1 MKGKIYAA
9 HVHLETA
16 LCISDEAVQLLIVE
30 NPAEF
35 YYMVTELEKA
45 FNGEESS
52 FAFSCDGQN
61 LAIAKCGE
69 WIADPFHFDL
79 NDKKIL
85 NLLYKKLEANAFNDK
100 LFLFNELS
108 GKLVTFVEETA
119 TDLPFLLSY
128 DEPQPMD
135 YFKAASVKFAKTY
148 DSLEEKLI
156 CYINAVLELKKCE
169 FFVLVNFKSVLSDE
183 QLSNVYHHCRNEQV
197 GLLLVESGKLRPL
210 LPQEKAVIIT
220 EDLCEILEN
229 YQK

>member
-1 MKGKIYAA
+1 MKGDILAA
-9 HVHLETA
+9 HVHLETV
-16 LCISDEAVQLLIVE
+16 LRISDEAVQVLIVE

-35 YYMVTELEKA
+35 YYVVTELEKA

-52 FAFSCDGQN
+52 FTFSCDGQT
-61 LAIAKCGE
+61 LAPAKCGE

-79 NDKKIL
+79 NDKKIV
-85 NLLYKKLEANAFNDK
+85 NLLYKKLEAKAFNDK
-100 LFLFNELS
+100 LFLFNQLS
-108 GKLVTFVEETA
+108 GKIVTFLEETA
-119 TDLPFLLSY
+119 ADFPFLLSY

-135 YFKAASVKFAKTY
+135 YFKAAGVKFAKTY
-148 DSLEEKLI
+148 DSLHEKLI

-183 QLSNVYHHCRNEQV
+183 QLLSIYHHCQNEHV
-197 GLLLVESGKLRPL
+197 GLLLIESGKLRPL
-210 LPQEKAVIIT
+210 LSQEKAVIIT